1 MKPFLPLLALA
12 TQLVAVAALAA
23 SSIAGH
29 QAEAAGCRA
38 TSARA
43 RAAADERARSE
54 AAPREEECLV
64 QANDGVLPTLSRSAG
79 ESVDVPNAIQTHRD
93 ASASLCSVLAEKS
106 AAAIET
112 AGHPFAKA
120 QCVADRESELAR
132 LIDEYAA
139 GGQPPGTV
147 VTGLA
152 SCDDAFKASRASGG
166 ATAWTALVSCAE
178 DKVNAKVPDL
188 VPKVPDG
195 DPLAVLSHPP
205 EQIAMTLHA
214 AITGGNAV
222 CDVLA
227 ATQAVPAPQKDLLRV
242 RCRAAVVA
250 NVAKAVSD
258 RLR

>member
-1 MKPFLPLLALA
+1 MKPVPPLLGLA

-23 SSIAGH
+23 SSIPGH
-29 QAEAAGCRA
+29 QAEASSCRA

-64 QANDGVLPTLSRSAG
+64 QANDGVLPTLSRAAG
-79 ESVDVPNAIQTHRD
+79 ASVDVPNAIQTHRD
-93 ASASLCSVLAEKS
+93 ASASLCSVLSEKS
-106 AAAIET
+106 AAIET
-112 AGHPFAKA
+112 SGHPFAKA

-132 LIDEYAA
+132 LIDEYAV

-147 VTGLA
+147 VTGFA
-152 SCDDAFKASRASGG
+152 ACDDAFKAARASGG
-166 ATAWTALVSCAE
+166 ATAWTTLASCAE
-178 DKVNAKVPDL
+178 AQVNAKVPDL

-195 DPLAVLSHPP
+195 DPLAVLGHPP
-205 EQIAMTLHA
+205 EQIAMTLKA
-214 AITGGNAV
+214 AMTAGNGV
-222 CDVLA
+222 CDMLM
-227 ATQAVPAPQKDLLRV
+227 ATQAMAVPQKDMLRA